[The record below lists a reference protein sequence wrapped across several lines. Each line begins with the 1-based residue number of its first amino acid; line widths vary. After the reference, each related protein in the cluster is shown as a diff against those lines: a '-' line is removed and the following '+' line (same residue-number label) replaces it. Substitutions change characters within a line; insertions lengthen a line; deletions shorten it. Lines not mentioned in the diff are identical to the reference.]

1 MNRKEENAAV
11 HAMRAGFTLI
21 EILVAVAIIG
31 ILGTIA
37 VVNIPKKPESS
48 NRTAAKSGV
57 DALKSG
63 CVTYKMKKGSFPS
76 DLKKLVE
83 GEDPYMEGGEE
94 ALVDPWGSEY
104 KYEKKGNKNIVIIS
118 AGGDQEFGTDD
129 DIRSDKALKKD
140 EDKD

>member
-1 MNRKEENAAV
+1 
-11 HAMRAGFTLI
+11 
-21 EILVAVAIIG
+21 
-31 ILGTIA
+31 
-37 VVNIPKKPESS
+37 
-48 NRTAAKSGV
+48 
-57 DALKSG
+57 
-63 CVTYKMKKGSFPS
+63 MKKGSFPS

-83 GEDPYMEGGEE
+83 GEAPYMEGGEE